1 MSLGILLENQL
12 GTLCFWLF
20 CIKTQMHGSSQI
32 HNCWVHTRDWRFP
45 GGSDG
50 KESICNVGDLDS
62 IPGLGSYPGEG
73 NGYLFQYSCLE
84 NPMDRETGGLMG
96 SQRVG
101 HDSHFHFH
109 QELTP
114 PTIPPTATGVIFS
127 SVQFSCS
134 VVSDSL
140 RPHELQHARPPCP
153 SPTPGHHPDSRP
165 SSQWCHPAISS
176 SAYSWAQTVKGQNAY
191 IPPLNFLHLCTVR

>member
-73 NGYLFQYSCLE
+73 KGYHSRILAWRI
-84 NPMDRETGGLMG
+84 PRTI
-96 SQRVG
+96 QRVE
-101 HDSHFHFH
+101 HNW
-109 QELTP
+109 
-114 PTIPPTATGVIFS
+114 ATFTSLHIQKQGLSGLFLNV
-127 SVQFSCS
+127 CGKP
-134 VVSDSL
+134 VV
-140 RPHELQHARPPCP
+140 
-153 SPTPGHHPDSRP
+153 
-165 SSQWCHPAISS
+165 
-176 SAYSWAQTVKGQNAY
+176 
-191 IPPLNFLHLCTVR
+191 NFLQLVSPFIHLHFPFSGSGCTFSALPFSKPCFVLPY